1 MIVCDLGARLGHFGE
16 ERGFPHVGE
25 ADQPDVRNGLQ
36 LQQNALFLRL
46 FAGLGKVRRVAA
58 AVGKARVALSPVS
71 ARQNG
76 DLLPLVIEIG
86 DDVFGLRIPDHRA
99 EGDV

>member
-1 MIVCDLGARLGHFGE
+1 MDFPTLGKPISPTSAMVFSSSRT
-16 ERGFPHVGE
+16 
-25 ADQPDVRNGLQ
+25 
-36 LQQNALFLRL
+36 RL